1 MARRGSLGGAALAL
15 AGAALWGFSG
25 ASSQYVL
32 ARGADP
38 AFVTAVRML
47 CAGALFLAFL
57 AWRRREELVRALS
70 DRREVRRFAI
80 FGFGLLGSQI
90 SFAASIACT
99 NAGTATVLQ
108 MTGSVFIMLFVC
120 LRSCTAPRTGEALGL
135 AAALVATY
143 LIATQGDVGVLR
155 LPAAGVAW
163 GVANGL
169 AVALYVVY
177 PRETGLFERYGSLT
191 TTGLGMVAG
200 SVYAVVIWL
209 VSAGM
214 ACVSGGSAAAVA
226 VLAPS
231 IGLDGW
237 AVLVGGVG
245 VVGTFVAFALYLG
258 GVARVG
264 SVAGGLLGA
273 MEPLAATVLSA
284 LWLGTAFSWADWA
297 GFALMVA
304 MVALVTVEGP
314 KARAETGSAAPADAP
329 EDQGGVG
336 RGADDATRAR
346 SRVGKR

>member
-1 MARRGSLGGAALAL
+1 MARRGSLRGAALAL

-57 AWRRREELVRALS
+57 AWRRREELARALA
-70 DRREVRRFAI
+70 DKREVKRFAI

-120 LRSCTAPRTGEALGL
+120 LRARTAPRAGEALGL
-135 AAALVATY
+135 AAALAATY
-143 LIATQGDVGVLR
+143 LIATQGDFGALR
-155 LPAAGVAW
+155 LPVEGVLW

-177 PRETGLFERYGSLT
+177 PKESGLFERFGGLA
-191 TTGLGMVAG
+191 TTGLGMAVGA
-200 SVYAVVIWL
+200 VYATIVWL
-209 VSAGM
+209 VRAIISLAAGDG
-214 ACVSGGSAAAVA
+214 AEALRIVA
-226 VLAPS
+226 PP
-231 IGLDGW
+231 LDASGW
-237 AVLVGGVG
+237 AVLAIGVG
-245 VVGTFVAFALYLG
+245 VVGTFVAYALYLS

-273 MEPLAATVLSA
+273 VEPLAATSLSA
-284 LWLGTAFSWADWA
+284 VWLGTAFSGADWA
-297 GFALMVA
+297 GFALMLA
-304 MVALVTVEGP
+304 MIALVTIKGP
-314 KARAETGSAAPADAP
+314 KARTDAA
-329 EDQGGVG
+329 GK
-336 RGADDATRAR
+336 GADQA
-346 SRVGKR
+346 G

>member
-1 MARRGSLGGAALAL
+1 MARRGSLRGAALAL

-57 AWRRREELVRALS
+57 AWRRREELARALA
-70 DRREVRRFAI
+70 DKREVKRFAI

-120 LRSCTAPRTGEALGL
+120 LRSRTAPRAGEALGL

-143 LIATQGDVGVLR
+143 LIATQGDVGILR

-191 TTGLGMVAG
+191 TTGLGMAAG

-214 ACVSGGSAAAVA
+214 ACVSGGSAAAAA
-226 VLAPS
+226 VLAPP
-231 IGLDGW
+231 IGLDG
-237 AVLVGGVG
+237 
-245 VVGTFVAFALYLG
+245 TFAAFALYLG

-329 EDQGGVG
+329 EDQGGVR